1 MSYGDYTQNGD
12 RATCN
17 HCELEMTDLVA
28 RMKTHFNEHHAI
40 SVISSELPG
49 RKPKLCMTEAH
60 MPKPPAPD
68 LKRKLDRLVLTEG
81 DSSHLVAV
89 PQLHEWKH
97 PWSKDW
103 KLFSDTK
110 LDSGFWVPFLVNPR
124 TGNSCN
130 LAATQTLQALPVP
143 DVQLWTDGSAVQSTT
158 NGGGGVLIFG
168 NEMGETELLA
178 PAGLISSSYR
188 AEYVAF
194 KTALEWIRNNPEFVE
209 GKTVHIYTDS
219 NR

>member
-28 RMKTHFNEHHAI
+28 RMKTNFNEYHAK

-49 RKPKLCMTEAH
+49 RKPNLCMTEAH
-60 MPKPPAPD
+60 MPKLQAPD

-97 PWSKDW
+97 PWSKRLEVILRHEVGFGFLGSVPGKPAYGERLQPSGNANITGSTRPRCTTVDRWFSSTKHHQRRRRDSDLW
-103 KLFSDTK
+103 K
-110 LDSGFWVPFLVNPR
+110 R
-124 TGNSCN
+124 
-130 LAATQTLQALPVP
+130 
-143 DVQLWTDGSAVQSTT
+143 
-158 NGGGGVLIFG
+158 NGG
-168 NEMGETELLA
+168 N
-178 PAGLISSSYR
+178 
-188 AEYVAF
+188 
-194 KTALEWIRNNPEFVE
+194 
-209 GKTVHIYTDS
+209 
-219 NR
+219 